1 MKAYKGLK
9 DFEKV
14 AALRESIISII
25 DGINS
30 KDKQNAA
37 LELNA
42 IHKADEQ
49 EEYIAE
55 QTLQLRIRN
64 ISLAFLGCVT
74 CLILFVLWR
83 IWRHTIIVKYKNK
96 MLAKFIN
103 EKLAGKVENK
113 QLFIDGD
120 AEDPIAVPLDLEPET
135 GFSEKDDLSPDEVV
149 ESREEEDE
157 NKNLEKYATT
167 GSPEYDK
174 MVSIIAER
182 FGLSS
187 LKFNTLETLIEAIGL
202 PKCKVCTHCFDGS
215 SHF

>member
-1 MKAYKGLK
+1 ML
-9 DFEKV
+9 FIKV
-14 AALRESIISII
+14 
-25 DGINS
+25 
-30 KDKQNAA
+30 
-37 LELNA
+37 
-42 IHKADEQ
+42 DEQ

-120 AEDPIAVPLDLEPET
+120 AEDPIAVPLTWNRKLAFP
-135 GFSEKDDLSPDEVV
+135 K
-149 ESREEEDE
+149 R
-157 NKNLEKYATT
+157 
-167 GSPEYDK
+167 
-174 MVSIIAER
+174 R
-182 FGLSS
+182 FISG
-187 LKFNTLETLIEAIGL
+187 
-202 PKCKVCTHCFDGS
+202 
-215 SHF
+215 